1 MMTNRQLL
9 MAALLAASS
18 LGATSAVA
26 QTASP
31 LSPGLHFLSQGPVKA
46 AAQSESDDTKQA
58 TVLIDEDFSGLTAG
72 SEDQPDGKKLVNDLG
87 DFENPSLLRPYSS
100 ELADRA
106 WGGEGLYAAG
116 GAIAIKDGWFLNTPA
131 GNMAGEVTLTFRAR
145 LGAEASATEGA
156 KALDLIFLSRK
167 DLIDYERRHYDLTR
181 EWQTFTFTSDKGA
194 FEATGFQFM
203 ANTETTILIDD
214 IHVERVTKSIA
225 APEAF
230 EPGDATEYGFTA
242 EWTPTPTAT
251 EYLLSVYSKTAGEGE
266 VKGSGDFS
274 QVQADADGVIDA
286 ANPHY
291 PEGWNFHWTD
301 ASRPH
306 LSEGGPDGTRA
317 LILRDAGDY
326 IDLPHCDQGLSA
338 TTFWIKQEADQEEVP
353 YGSYVQLYADTDYG
367 LYAFAWIDF
376 AELAEED
383 LRAGLTYDLS
393 PAIQMFDK
401 VYSFRLEYFP
411 ADGDESRVLISDLRY
426 AYPAPPTLDYRL
438 QDEVVEARALGED
451 EDHVTYAVS
460 GLDPDRDYYYNVRAR
475 NAEFTSAA
483 SAEVEVYTVSQPTVL
498 EAADVTDSCY
508 TARWT
513 SHKKVDM
520 YRVEQVQKN
529 TLAEDTLGF
538 EMLYEDFSLVKSE
551 FKESDIADGF
561 IEHGEYT
568 GGYRAIDDL
577 THIAGWKASS
587 LQWVEGWLGG
597 MAATGQ
603 EGQIAGAISTPVI
616 DLSNNDGECNVTV
629 RAWGQE
635 DDWLVIQGASPAC
648 YAGIRFPAGGFVE
661 ETVTLPCCSKKESL
675 TFYSNNYYPFLIDY
689 IRITQ
694 DLKAGETVSVVTA
707 SLHTPDAETQS
718 VVMNNPNFGEGHEVA
733 YRVTG
738 LRYRHGDLKD
748 IVASAPSDLM
758 VVRSPITCVRPVL
771 GSEVSVLPVA
781 GGVVLTA
788 PCEAEATVLTLS
800 GQTVLTRLCP
810 VGTIRIA
817 LPAGMYLV
825 RVGSETSKVVVR

>member
-100 ELADRA
+100 ELADRP

-214 IHVERVTKSIA
+214 IHVERVSKSIA

-438 QDEVVEARALGED
+438 QDEVIEARALGED

-460 GLDPDRDYYYNVRAR
+460 GLDPDRDYYYNVRA
-475 NAEFTSAA
+475 
-483 SAEVEVYTVSQPTVL
+483 Q
-498 EAADVTDSCY
+498 
-508 TARWT
+508 
-513 SHKKVDM
+513 
-520 YRVEQVQKN
+520 
-529 TLAEDTLGF
+529 
-538 EMLYEDFSLVKSE
+538 
-551 FKESDIADGF
+551 
-561 IEHGEYT
+561 
-568 GGYRAIDDL
+568 
-577 THIAGWKASS
+577 
-587 LQWVEGWLGG
+587 
-597 MAATGQ
+597 
-603 EGQIAGAISTPVI
+603 
-616 DLSNNDGECNVTV
+616 
-629 RAWGQE
+629 
-635 DDWLVIQGASPAC
+635 
-648 YAGIRFPAGGFVE
+648 
-661 ETVTLPCCSKKESL
+661 
-675 TFYSNNYYPFLIDY
+675 
-689 IRITQ
+689 
-694 DLKAGETVSVVTA
+694 
-707 SLHTPDAETQS
+707 
-718 VVMNNPNFGEGHEVA
+718 
-733 YRVTG
+733 
-738 LRYRHGDLKD
+738 
-748 IVASAPSDLM
+748 
-758 VVRSPITCVRPVL
+758 
-771 GSEVSVLPVA
+771 
-781 GGVVLTA
+781 
-788 PCEAEATVLTLS
+788 
-800 GQTVLTRLCP
+800 
-810 VGTIRIA
+810 
-817 LPAGMYLV
+817 
-825 RVGSETSKVVVR
+825 

>member
-72 SEDQPDGKKLVNDLG
+72 SEDQPDGKKQVNDLG

-100 ELADRA
+100 ELADRP

-266 VKGSGDFS
+266 VKGNGDFS
-274 QVQADADGVIDA
+274 QVQADA
-286 ANPHY
+286 
-291 PEGWNFHWTD
+291 
-301 ASRPH
+301 
-306 LSEGGPDGTRA
+306 
-317 LILRDAGDY
+317 
-326 IDLPHCDQGLSA
+326 
-338 TTFWIKQEADQEEVP
+338 
-353 YGSYVQLYADTDYG
+353 
-367 LYAFAWIDF
+367 
-376 AELAEED
+376 
-383 LRAGLTYDLS
+383 
-393 PAIQMFDK
+393 
-401 VYSFRLEYFP
+401 
-411 ADGDESRVLISDLRY
+411 DESRVLISDLRY

-438 QDEVVEARALGED
+438 QDEVIEARALGED

-661 ETVTLPCCSKKESL
+661 ETITLPCCSKKESL

-758 VVRSPITCVRPVL
+758 VVRGPITCVRPVL

-810 VGTIRIA
+810 AGTTRVA

-825 RVGSETSKVVVR
+825 RVGSETSMVVVR

>member
-100 ELADRA
+100 ELADRP

-214 IHVERVTKSIA
+214 IHVERVSKSIA

-438 QDEVVEARALGED
+438 QDEVIEARALGED

-483 SAEVEVYTVSQPTVL
+483 SAEVEVYTVGQPTVL
-498 EAADVTDSCY
+498 EAVDGRCKTIAYVGDNCTQDTVDF
-508 TARWT
+508 AR
-513 SHKKVDM
+513 KVEPMGFLIVKDGNVRMLNVMPPASNTFDRLIDM
-520 YRVEQVQKN
+520 
-529 TLAEDTLGF
+529 
-538 EMLYEDFSLVKSE
+538 
-551 FKESDIADGF
+551 
-561 IEHGEYT
+561 
-568 GGYRAIDDL
+568 
-577 THIAGWKASS
+577 
-587 LQWVEGWLGG
+587 
-597 MAATGQ
+597 
-603 EGQIAGAISTPVI
+603 TPQVI
-616 DLSNNDGECNVTV
+616 D
-629 RAWGQE
+629 R
-635 DDWLVIQGASPAC
+635 
-648 YAGIRFPAGGFVE
+648 
-661 ETVTLPCCSKKESL
+661 
-675 TFYSNNYYPFLIDY
+675 IDQF
-689 IRITQ
+689 IDQR
-694 DLKAGETVSVVTA
+694 KADKA
-707 SLHTPDAETQS
+707 
-718 VVMNNPNFGEGHEVA
+718 
-733 YRVTG
+733 
-738 LRYRHGDLKD
+738 
-748 IVASAPSDLM
+748 
-758 VVRSPITCVRPVL
+758 
-771 GSEVSVLPVA
+771 
-781 GGVVLTA
+781 
-788 PCEAEATVLTLS
+788 
-800 GQTVLTRLCP
+800 
-810 VGTIRIA
+810 
-817 LPAGMYLV
+817 
-825 RVGSETSKVVVR
+825 

>member
-100 ELADRA
+100 ELADRP

-116 GAIAIKDGWFLNTPA
+116 DAIAIKDGWFLNTPA

-214 IHVERVTKSIA
+214 IHVERVSKSIA

-266 VKGSGDFS
+266 VKGCGDFS

-438 QDEVVEARALGED
+438 QDEVIEARALGED
-451 EDHVTYAVS
+451 EEHVTYAVS

-475 NAEFTSAA
+475 NAVFTSAA

-758 VVRSPITCVRPVL
+758 VVRGPITCVRPVL
-771 GSEVSVLPVA
+771 GSEVPVLPVA

-810 VGTIRIA
+810 AGTTRVA

-825 RVGSETSKVVVR
+825 RVGSETSKLVVR

>member
-1 MMTNRQLL
+1 M
-9 MAALLAASS
+9 
-18 LGATSAVA
+18 
-26 QTASP
+26 
-31 LSPGLHFLSQGPVKA
+31 
-46 AAQSESDDTKQA
+46 
-58 TVLIDEDFSGLTAG
+58 
-72 SEDQPDGKKLVNDLG
+72 
-87 DFENPSLLRPYSS
+87 
-100 ELADRA
+100 
-106 WGGEGLYAAG
+106 
-116 GAIAIKDGWFLNTPA
+116 
-131 GNMAGEVTLTFRAR
+131 
-145 LGAEASATEGA
+145 
-156 KALDLIFLSRK
+156 
-167 DLIDYERRHYDLTR
+167 
-181 EWQTFTFTSDKGA
+181 
-194 FEATGFQFM
+194 
-203 ANTETTILIDD
+203 
-214 IHVERVTKSIA
+214 
-225 APEAF
+225 
-230 EPGDATEYGFTA
+230 
-242 EWTPTPTAT
+242 
-251 EYLLSVYSKTAGEGE
+251 
-266 VKGSGDFS
+266 
-274 QVQADADGVIDA
+274 
-286 ANPHY
+286 
-291 PEGWNFHWTD
+291 
-301 ASRPH
+301 
-306 LSEGGPDGTRA
+306 
-317 LILRDAGDY
+317 
-326 IDLPHCDQGLSA
+326 
-338 TTFWIKQEADQEEVP
+338 
-353 YGSYVQLYADTDYG
+353 
-367 LYAFAWIDF
+367 
-376 AELAEED
+376 
-383 LRAGLTYDLS
+383 
-393 PAIQMFDK
+393 
-401 VYSFRLEYFP
+401 EYFP

-438 QDEVVEARALGED
+438 QDEVIEARALGED
-451 EDHVTYAVS
+451 EDHVTYVVS

-498 EAADVTDSCY
+498 EAVDVTDSCY

-616 DLSNNDGECNVTV
+616 DLSHNDGECNVTV

-707 SLHTPDAETQS
+707 SLHTSDAETQS

-758 VVRSPITCVRPVL
+758 VVRGPITCVRPVL

-810 VGTIRIA
+810 AGTTRVA

-825 RVGSETSKVVVR
+825 RVGSETSKLVVR

>member
-31 LSPGLHFLSQGPVKA
+31 LSPGLCFLSQGPVKA

-87 DFENPSLLRPYSS
+87 DFENPSALRPYSS

-181 EWQTFTFTSDKGA
+181 EWQTFTFISDKGA

-301 ASRPH
+301 AARPH

-317 LILRDAGDY
+317 LILCDAGDY

-353 YGSYVQLYADTDYG
+353 YGSYVQLYADT
-367 LYAFAWIDF
+367 
-376 AELAEED
+376 
-383 LRAGLTYDLS
+383 LRLCLDRLRRIGRRGSAG
-393 PAIQMFDK
+393 
-401 VYSFRLEYFP
+401 R
-411 ADGDESRVLISDLRY
+411 SDLR
-426 AYPAPPTLDYRL
+426 PFSR
-438 QDEVVEARALGED
+438 
-451 EDHVTYAVS
+451 H
-460 GLDPDRDYYYNVRAR
+460 PDV
-475 NAEFTSAA
+475 
-483 SAEVEVYTVSQPTVL
+483 
-498 EAADVTDSCY
+498 
-508 TARWT
+508 
-513 SHKKVDM
+513 
-520 YRVEQVQKN
+520 
-529 TLAEDTLGF
+529 
-538 EMLYEDFSLVKSE
+538 
-551 FKESDIADGF
+551 
-561 IEHGEYT
+561 
-568 GGYRAIDDL
+568 
-577 THIAGWKASS
+577 
-587 LQWVEGWLGG
+587 
-597 MAATGQ
+597 
-603 EGQIAGAISTPVI
+603 
-616 DLSNNDGECNVTV
+616 
-629 RAWGQE
+629 
-635 DDWLVIQGASPAC
+635 
-648 YAGIRFPAGGFVE
+648 
-661 ETVTLPCCSKKESL
+661 
-675 TFYSNNYYPFLIDY
+675 
-689 IRITQ
+689 
-694 DLKAGETVSVVTA
+694 
-707 SLHTPDAETQS
+707 
-718 VVMNNPNFGEGHEVA
+718 
-733 YRVTG
+733 
-738 LRYRHGDLKD
+738 
-748 IVASAPSDLM
+748 
-758 VVRSPITCVRPVL
+758 
-771 GSEVSVLPVA
+771 
-781 GGVVLTA
+781 
-788 PCEAEATVLTLS
+788 
-800 GQTVLTRLCP
+800 
-810 VGTIRIA
+810 
-817 LPAGMYLV
+817 
-825 RVGSETSKVVVR
+825 

>member
-100 ELADRA
+100 ELADRP

-131 GNMAGEVTLTFRAR
+131 GNMAGGVTLTFRAR

-694 DLKAGETVSVVTA
+694 NLKAGETVSVVTA

-758 VVRSPITCVRPVL
+758 VVRGPITCVRPVL

-800 GQTVLTRLCP
+800 GQTILTRLCP
-810 VGTIRIA
+810 VGTTRVA